1 MGLFGGHRRRP
12 SDRGTGPA
20 VPGSDGADSAAAEVG
35 PAEVGPVEAARLVDE
50 GAMLLDVRQVHE
62 WQAGR
67 APQAEHVPMHDL
79 ARRAGELPRD
89 RTIVAVCRSGRR
101 SGVVTEHLRAQGYDV
116 LNLQGGMQAWVG
128 VGFPVVGSGG
138 REGRVV

>member
-12 SDRGTGPA
+12 SDLETGPA
-20 VPGSDGADSAAAEVG
+20 GAGADGVDPAA
-35 PAEVGPVEAARLVDE
+35 AEVGPVEAARLVDE

-67 APQAEHVPMHDL
+67 APQAEHVPMHEL
-79 ARRAGELPRD
+79 ARRAGGLPRD
-89 RTIVAVCRSGRR
+89 RTIVAVCRTGRR
-101 SGVVTEHLRAQGYDV
+101 SGIVTEHLRAQGYDV
-116 LNLQGGMQAWVG
+116 LNLQGGMQAWAG
-128 VGFPVVGSGG
+128 VGFPVIGSGG